1 MKYRLDSFDY
11 IFLSYDEPNAEI
23 LYGKL
28 HNDVPWVKRVHGVKG
43 FDTAHIA
50 CADASDTHFFVT
62 VDGDNELYPEFLN
75 LEIEINAGQQDH
87 AWTWAGRNNINGLVY
102 GNGGLK
108 LWSKTFVKN
117 MRSHENADD
126 PAKSVEFCWDQKYHD
141 VKGCYSTSHS
151 NGSPQQA
158 WRSGF
163 REGVK
168 MCLDRGQRV
177 KPTELNQRI
186 WYGNINRLCIWSSI
200 GQDVEN
206 GIWAIYGTRM
216 GASLALLT
224 EHDHSVISD
233 YDAMQEMWETTR
245 NDDPLAGAIEVGKRL
260 KQKVGL
266 DIALLSEDE
275 SRFFK
280 RVYMNPPRPWMPELD
295 ISHFMAIRNV

>member
-1 MKYRLDSFDY
+1 MKHRLDSFDCV
-11 IFLSYDEPNAEI
+11 FLSYDEPNAEI
-23 LYGKL
+23 LYAQL
-28 HNDVPWVKRVHGVKG
+28 LNYIPWAKRVHGVKG

-50 CADASDTHFFVT
+50 CADASDTHFFIT

-75 LEIEINAGQQDH
+75 LEIDIDENQHDH
-87 AWTWAGRNNINGLVY
+87 AWTWSSRNNINGLVY

-108 LWSKTFVKN
+108 LWSKSFVKN

-126 PAKSVEFCWDQKYHD
+126 PSKSVEFCWDQKYHD

-168 MCLDRGQRV
+168 MCLDRGMRV
-177 KPTELNQRI
+177 KPTEFYQRV

-216 GASLALLT
+216 GAYLALLT
-224 EHDHSVISD
+224 DLDHSVISY
-233 YDAMQEMWETTR
+233 YDTMQEMWEKTC
-245 NDDPLAGAIEVGKRL
+245 NNDPLSGAIDIGKEL
-260 KQKVGL
+260 IQKVGL
-266 DIALLSEDE
+266 DIALLSADE

-280 RVYMNPPRPWMPELD
+280 RVYMNPPRPWMPDLD
-295 ISHFMAIRNV
+295 IQHFMALRHV

>member
-1 MKYRLDSFDY
+1 MKHRLDSFDY

-23 LYGKL
+23 LYSQL
-28 HNDVPWVKRVHGVKG
+28 LNHVPWAKRVHGIKG

-62 VDGDNELYPEFLN
+62 VDGDNEIYPEFLN
-75 LEIEINAGQQDH
+75 LEIDIDENQHDH
-87 AWTWAGRNNINGLVY
+87 AWTWAGRNSVNGLVY

-108 LWSKTFVKN
+108 LWSKEFVRSMK
-117 MRSHENADD
+117 SHENAED
-126 PAKSVEFCWDQKYHD
+126 PRKAVEFCWDQKYHD

-168 MCLDRGQRV
+168 MCLDQGVRVNPAEFHQRV
-177 KPTELNQRI
+177 

-216 GASLALLT
+216 GAHLALLT
-224 EHDHSVISD
+224 TQDHSIISY
-233 YDAMQEMWETTR
+233 YDAMQEMWE
-245 NDDPLAGAIEVGKRL
+245 NISNNDPLASAIDIGKEL

-266 DIALLSEDE
+266 DIALLSEEE
-275 SRFFK
+275 SKFFK
-280 RVYMNPPRPWMPELD
+280 RVYMNPPRPWMPDLD
-295 ISHFMAIRNV
+295 INHFMALRNV